1 MAHEFI
7 ILLDGKLTTYTKYED
22 IPSVFDNLIK
32 FLPEIP
38 DAPHTHN
45 QHDEIDLWNEKLK
58 KLLNRETNGH

>member
-7 ILLDGKLTTYTKYED
+7 ILLDSKLTTYTKYED

-38 DAPHTHN
+38 DDPHTHN

-58 KLLNRETNGH
+58 ELLNRETNGH